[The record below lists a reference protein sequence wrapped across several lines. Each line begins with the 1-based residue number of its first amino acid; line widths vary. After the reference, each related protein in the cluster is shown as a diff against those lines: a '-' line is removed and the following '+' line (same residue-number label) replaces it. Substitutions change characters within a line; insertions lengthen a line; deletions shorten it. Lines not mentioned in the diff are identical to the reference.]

1 MKDLREKQRIDILN
15 RYFLFDSDIEIDYE
29 NITFLASVIYNTP
42 ISTITLVDEKRQWFK
57 SKNRF
62 RIF

>member
-29 NITFLASVIYNTP
+29 NITSLASVICNTP

>member
-29 NITFLASVIYNTP
+29 NITFLASVICNTP

>member
-29 NITFLASVIYNTP
+29 NITFLASTIYNTP

>member
-29 NITFLASVIYNTP
+29 NITFLASTICNTP
-42 ISTITLVDEKRQWFK
+42 ISTIT
-57 SKNRF
+57 
-62 RIF
+62 